1 MVVTA
6 SAQLIVRPPQ
16 YVEETTEGTTPTA
29 SPSFTICGVPKSLSF
44 KINGNFF
51 DVSQLGD
58 EDLVTQAQGVQEYE
72 STLVFTLVNSTFLK
86 YGVNDANY
94 GTPAGTIS
102 QSLSILFSYY
112 MNGTENYVILKGSRV
127 KDCSVTGEIGKEIE
141 VTFNMVHTSISTP
154 NTSHGLTT
162 PTLVSTTSGSVWDWI
177 SGGADPVSWNSAAQN
192 CRKITVNINRNT
204 KSDHTLGNLDPHSS
218 QPHGRRITGSFTV
231 LHTATTN
238 EADFKAGTARTLAWV
253 LKSATSTLTL
263 SNVKLRSF
271 STEHVDEDTNIEDYE
286 FGCLTGTVS

>member
-1 MVVTA
+1 MVVTTT
-6 SAQLIVRPPQ
+6 AQLLVRPPQ

-29 SPSFTICGVPKSLSF
+29 SPTFVICGVPKSLSF

-51 DVSQLGD
+51 DISQLGD
-58 EDLVTQAQGVQEYE
+58 EDLVTQLQGQQEYE

-94 GTPAGTIS
+94 ATPTGTVSKTT
-102 QSLSILFSYY
+102 SILFSYY

-127 KDCSVTGEIGKEIE
+127 KDCSINMEIGKEIE

-154 NTSHGLTT
+154 NTSHSLTT

-177 SGGADPVSWNSAAQN
+177 SGGANPVSWNSAAQD

-218 QPHGRRITGSFTV
+218 QPHGRRITGSFDV
-231 LHTATTN
+231 LHTATTL
-238 EADFKAGTARTLAWV
+238 EADFKAGTARTLAIV
-253 LKSATSTLTL
+253 LKSATSTLTI
-263 SNVKLRSF
+263 SNSKLRNY
-271 STEHVDEDTNIEDYE
+271 STEFVDEETNIESYD
-286 FGCLTGTVS
+286 FGALTCTVT